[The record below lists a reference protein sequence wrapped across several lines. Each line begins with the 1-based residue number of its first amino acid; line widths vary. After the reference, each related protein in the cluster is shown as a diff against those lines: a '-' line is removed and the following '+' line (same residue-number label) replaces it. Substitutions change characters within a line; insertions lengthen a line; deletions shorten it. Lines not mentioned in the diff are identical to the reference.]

1 MLLLGQSLGTA
12 VASAVA
18 SALPSVDFAGVI
30 LVAPFTSLPSLLQTY
45 RILGVIPILSP
56 LRAYPRL
63 QKLVSARIVDTW
75 DTRTSLESWVRGH
88 VAAGGARKLRLH
100 LLHARDDFE
109 IGWRYSRELWEAAVG
124 AAMAAGDANATDGQ
138 MKRKMIEQRVK
149 RIDRGEG
156 GTTEVWDDGRG
167 CTIRLDVLRYG
178 GMLVTSRVGRREL
191 TVRNLGHNAIVGHT
205 AVALA
210 ALEAFDL

>member
-1 MLLLGQSLGTA
+1 MN
-12 VASAVA
+12 
-18 SALPSVDFAGVI
+18 FAGVV
-30 LVAPFTSLPSLLQTY
+30 LVAPFTSLPYLLQTY

-63 QKLVSARIVDTW
+63 QKLVGARIVDAW
-75 DTRTSLESWVRGH
+75 DTRARLQRWVGGH
-88 VAAGGARKLRLH
+88 VAAGAGRRLRLH

-109 IGWRYSRELWEAAVG
+109 IGWRYSRELWDAAV
-124 AAMAAGDANATDGQ
+124 AAAVAAGNPDAADAQ
-138 MKRKMIEQRVK
+138 VKRKMVEQRVE

-156 GTTEVWDDGRG
+156 GLTEVWDDGRG

-178 GMLVTSRVGRREL
+178 GTWVTSVLGGRQL
-191 TVRNLGHNAIVGHT
+191 TVRTLGHNAIVGHT

-210 ALEAFDL
+210 ALEAFGL